1 MYNYFMIIGTL
12 EEDFIKLEGKE
23 SVIKVKCYQSTFNYQ
38 VLPVNVL
45 RVTQFMDDFMYKG
58 DVIAIKG
65 RIEINS
71 KGNLEL
77 LAERLMIFQ
86 SKETRLK
93 N

>member
-58 DVIAIKG
+58 DCVGLKG
-65 RIEINS
+65 RIEIDHE
-71 KGNLEL
+71 GNLEL
-77 LAERLMIFQ
+77 LAEHLMIFKGKT
-86 SKETRLK
+86 S
-93 N
+93 